1 LIWNDHKLE
10 LWAEGGGVEPYAAE
24 CVNPASIDL
33 RLGDEWVDIKSGER
47 YSRNST
53 PPRADITLYPGD
65 TPRGEITLY
74 PGMVILA
81 TTVEY
86 IRMPP
91 NATGVLYL
99 KSSMARM
106 GLDHSLAGFVDPG
119 FHGELTM
126 ELHSHTVVKLLPGQ
140 RIAQLALSEMLETPK
155 TLYNGRYQGQVGPT
169 KMRAPKE

>member
-1 LIWNDHKLE
+1 LIWNDCKLRS
-10 LWAEGGGVEPYAAE
+10 WAEGGGVEPYADE

-33 RLGDEWVDIKSGER
+33 RLGNEWIDIKSGER
-47 YSRNST
+47 YSFDDAPRN
-53 PPRADITLYPGD
+53 
-65 TPRGEITLY
+65 EITLR

-86 IRMPP
+86 INMPS

-119 FHGELTM
+119 FCGELTM
-126 ELHSHTVVKLLPGQ
+126 ELHSHTTVKLLSGQ
-140 RIAQLALSEMLETPK
+140 RIAQLALSEMLEIPE

-169 KMRAPKE
+169 KIRDPKE